1 MQPKIQNKPMMS
13 KPMETPQKQSKHNP
27 NSIFVKN
34 IPALKNNVGT
44 LAVYFSRFGEV
55 TNVSVNNT
63 KNTAVVRFD
72 ESINAKNA
80 YMSKE
85 PVLGEAQIQL
95 VYNPGNL
102 FSGGVPKENSIETYV
117 NPKAP
122 IGSNLTFESE
132 DAKKQREQNEKKRM
146 LKKER
151 KDLIEKEND
160 DVMKLIRELNAEMPE
175 EQQKDIKLRISQL
188 KASINQKLQEQKD
201 EKKNEFE
208 QKQAKRPVI
217 NNKWYDITLKLIDE
231 SLKKKWGPVF
241 NKLKSVSSQISDC
254 KLQPDD
260 LVKVKLVHSDQE
272 RLKQDILKLESFEI
286 IEIVESKT
294 EKAKPQYGGYKRAH
308 VTNTNV

>member
-1 MQPKIQNKPMMS
+1 MNKPIMN
-13 KPMETPQKQSKHNP
+13 KPVDSPQKQSKHNP

-55 TNVSVNNT
+55 TNVSVNNA

-102 FSGGVPKENSIETYV
+102 FSSSAPKETNNETFV

-132 DAKKQREQNEKKRM
+132 EAKKQREQNEQKRM
-146 LKKER
+146 LKKKR
-151 KDLIEKEND
+151 KDMINKDND
-160 DVMKLIRELNAEMPE
+160 DVMKLIRELNSDMPE

-188 KASINQKLQEQKD
+188 KASINQKLKEQKD

-217 NNKWYDITLKLIDE
+217 NNK
-231 SLKKKWGPVF
+231 
-241 NKLKSVSSQISDC
+241 
-254 KLQPDD
+254 
-260 LVKVKLVHSDQE
+260 
-272 RLKQDILKLESFEI
+272 
-286 IEIVESKT
+286 
-294 EKAKPQYGGYKRAH
+294 
-308 VTNTNV
+308 